1 MSNTRFKILAL
12 QIFLIDFI
20 KVQTAINP
28 DNLETICITLKLSGQ
43 CWNYLDSNETAQTL
57 SKLIWNCLEIIISTS
72 IHHNFWRLSELPTE
86 QCPKTIWDV
95 RTKLG
100 FLIEYLYNIL
110 DSQNLFGLLPGF
122 FGLGGWESRNFLKCQ
137 DFESACYSL
146 SCLTYAMKITY
157 ANAFS
162 FCFYGSVCDCCKC
175 FSPQSHMECQQRLN
189 VEGINILGQHT
200 IAKYKLTMRF
210 VLT

>member
-72 IHHNFWRLSELPTE
+72 IHHNFWRLFELPTG
-86 QCPKTIWDV
+86 QCPKPIWDV
-95 RTKLG
+95 WTKLG

-122 FGLGGWESRNFLKCQ
+122 FWPWGVGVKKIFEVPRFWKRLLLIELLNTCQ
-137 DFESACYSL
+137 E
-146 SCLTYAMKITY
+146 
-157 ANAFS
+157 ANT
-162 FCFYGSVCDCCKC
+162 C
-175 FSPQSHMECQQRLN
+175 
-189 VEGINILGQHT
+189 
-200 IAKYKLTMRF
+200 
-210 VLT
+210 